1 MGTGALWTKTKT
13 KMLHLR
19 DQQQSC
25 WKYFQKL
32 FIPFH
37 YVWIISKTLVILP
50 LLFGIVNTEGQLSP
64 LWLLLVCDIVC
75 CNQYYVM
82 SNGNIEAS
90 SVIAFQASQQL
101 YVHTVC
107 SESLGGSEALFSL
120 GALRKDLF
128 ILLLQS
134 KWWLVPQ
141 DKALQLDGIKR
152 LDNDSGWQK
161 TLCSSIDIDSTAKGS
176 INIKGSVYPS
186 KLPQGSC

>member
-1 MGTGALWTKTKT
+1 MT
-13 KMLHLR
+13 
-19 DQQQSC
+19 
-25 WKYFQKL
+25 
-32 FIPFH
+32 
-37 YVWIISKTLVILP
+37 LP

-75 CNQYYVM
+75 CNQYDVM
-82 SNGNIEAS
+82 SNSNMEAS
-90 SVIAFQASQQL
+90 RVIAFQASQQL
-101 YVHTVC
+101 YVQTVC

-141 DKALQLDGIKR
+141 DKALRLDGIKR

-176 INIKGSVYPS
+176 INIKGGVYPS